1 MGAGMNCR
9 GATGPLSVFSG
20 LLALALGLTA
30 CAGTPEP
37 QLGQLSNGRCVDDS
51 PACIKARQTELGT
64 ILSDKDKRWIHRPA
78 TADSYAGGVRL
89 FAYKKRKKELSCA
102 ELAVA
107 HKEAEAGP
115 AVLRG
120 PAGKHLTP
128 AQVARGA
135 MLSTEVSR
143 ELQREMQRRCRR

>member
-1 MGAGMNCR
+1 MGSR
-9 GATGPLSVFSG
+9 GAIGPLTVLGG
-20 LLALALGLTA
+20 LLGLALGLSA

-37 QLGQLSNGRCVDDS
+37 PLGQLSKRHCVDDS

-64 ILSDKDKRWIHRPA
+64 ILADKDKRWIQRPA

-89 FAYKKRKKELSCA
+89 FAYKKRKRELSCA

-128 AQVARGA
+128 AQVSRGA
-135 MLSTEVSR
+135 MLATEVSR
-143 ELQREMQRRCRR
+143 ELHREMQRRCRR